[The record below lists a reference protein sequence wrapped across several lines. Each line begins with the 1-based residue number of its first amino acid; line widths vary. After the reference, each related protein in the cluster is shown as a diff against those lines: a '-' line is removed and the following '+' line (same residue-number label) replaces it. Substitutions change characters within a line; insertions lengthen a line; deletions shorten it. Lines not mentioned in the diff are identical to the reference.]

1 MQATISAIQNAYQPC
16 EIPEIFMKIKR
27 QGTNKIS
34 CLIAALIIL
43 MIPFPSPEAKYPHRI
58 VIAAITKDTE
68 MIRSAGIP
76 RVSISWLAENNCS
89 NCPGKHQNIT
99 VPHKA
104 MTAPVGSKTFHVSC
118 TRRYFLSP

>member
-1 MQATISAIQNAYQPC
+1 MQATISAIQTAYQPC
-16 EIPEIFMKIKR
+16 EMPEIFMKIKR

-34 CLIAALIIL
+34 CLIAALTIL
-43 MIPFPSPEAKYPHRI
+43 MMPFPRPEAKYPHRI
-58 VIAAITKDTE
+58 VIAVRTKETE

-104 MTAPVGSKTFHVSC
+104 IIAPVGSKMFHVSC
-118 TRRYFLSP
+118 TRSYFLSP